1 MIRRKSLSLSSCR
14 CFWCC
19 ACCCNKSNDPPFV
32 IVLMTLENISPNG
45 PGIWVVLMVIF
56 SVFVSPCPWP
66 STFFSFTS
74 TENVPSLLF
83 DTVCVTEE
91 LPAFKMIWEEE
102 SVGLLASIET
112 SVTFSSFFSSSSS
125 SSSSLKRC
133 RATTFVLAIYLYS
146 TFGCLEIF
154 KKPNASSTQ
163 PPYATYACSLVL

>member
-1 MIRRKSLSLSSCR
+1 
-14 CFWCC
+14 
-19 ACCCNKSNDPPFV
+19 
-32 IVLMTLENISPNG
+32 
-45 PGIWVVLMVIF
+45 MVIF

-125 SSSSLKRC
+125 SSSSSDDDFVVSWCTFALKRV
-133 RATTFVLAIYLYS
+133 TVSFSFS
-146 TFGCLEIF
+146 TLFCSMMFPRE
-154 KKPNASSTQ
+154 ASSFSSSSFFTNSTS
-163 PPYATYACSLVL
+163 PIK